1 MKLHSRRQLRVE
13 GLETRMLL
21 AADVAPI
28 SDAGVATANDE
39 SSPSFILSD
48 GALYRSGPVK
58 VPQAGSSLDAHT
70 NRAKKTVR
78 LTPDSDFS
86 LAEAIVAA
94 GPHGTVVVAAGTYS
108 ESSVMITEPVTIIGE
123 EGAVIEFDSE
133 VATVSPN
140 VVDAGFHIK
149 NTRRVQIQGLEIRD
163 NDAGSTAILIEGS
176 EQVSI
181 KDNRII
187 DFQYGVLVES
197 ADHST
202 IGGNNIGMSSGML
215 PAPSFGILVVN
226 GFGNQVRANTVSE
239 ATFGIFVSGANG
251 KLLDNTTSNN
261 LVGINL
267 CNFPVSIQLPDGRLS
282 GADLPAT
289 RWLIQG
295 NTSTHNITVGYLVI
309 DGSNN
314 NILTNNAGGG
324 NGLYDIELTPDT
336 YRFGIPYVLPAS
348 YDNVVNAGSHRDM
361 TIKDC
366 GDDNKVHG
374 GDQGDTNVDACP
386 VA

>member
-28 SDAGVATANDE
+28 SDVGVATANDE

-48 GALYRSGPVK
+48 GALDRSGPVK
-58 VPQAGSSLDAHT
+58 VPQARSSLDAHT
-70 NRAKKTVR
+70 NRAEKTVR
-78 LTPDSDFS
+78 LTPDSDFG
-86 LAEAIVAA
+86 LAEAIAAA
-94 GPHGTVVVAAGTYS
+94 GRHGTVVVAAGTYS

-123 EGAVIEFDSE
+123 EGAVIEFDSVVGE
-133 VATVSPN
+133 FPN
-140 VVDAGFHIK
+140 AVDAGFHIK

-163 NDAGSTAILIEGS
+163 NDAGKTAILIEGS

-187 DFQYGVLVES
+187 DFRYGVLVES
-197 ADHST
+197 ADHSKF
-202 IGGNNIGMSSGML
+202 IGNIISVAPNELPSSY
-215 PAPSFGILVVN
+215 GILVVN
-226 GFGNQVRANTVSE
+226 GFGNQARDNNVSG
-239 ATFGIFVSGANG
+239 ATFGIFASGENG
-251 KLLDNTTSNN
+251 KLLHNTTSGNY
-261 LVGINL
+261 VGIIL
-267 CNFPVSIQLPDGRLS
+267 CNATPIQLPDGRVS
-282 GADLPAT
+282 KADLPAT
-289 RWLIQG
+289 RWLVQG

-314 NILTNNAGGG
+314 NTLTNNMGGG
-324 NGLYDIELTPDT
+324 NGLYDMELTPDT
-336 YRFGIPYVLPAS
+336 YRFGLPYVLPAS
-348 YDNVVNAGSHRDM
+348 YDNVVNAGSHHDT

-374 GDQGDTNVDACP
+374 GDQEDTNVDACP